1 MPKLTAT
8 PEMKQA
14 AIADEPKQHEGPYGY
29 RYVERTYYPYMN
41 ASFRMASSKRLFI
54 CRNICGWMAT
64 ILLMK
69 CSLTRKRTS
78 F

>member
-41 ASFRMASSKRLFI
+41 
-54 CRNICGWMAT
+54 CVV
-64 ILLMK
+64 
-69 CSLTRKRTS
+69 
-78 F
+78 

>member
-41 ASFRMASSKRLFI
+41 CVVQDGSSKRLFI
-54 CRNICGWMAT
+54 SRNICGWMAT

-69 CSLTRKRTS
+69 CS
-78 F
+78 